1 MPVYIRK
8 SPMGIP
14 PPSDK
19 AGSSDEENSFLK
31 DPDQLQDQLPQPF
44 RMIDKV
50 LNSLIDSAWEIIQYN
65 EAIKIEEQSK
75 KKIPNFESTG
85 EMQLS
90 RKVTCLA
97 FSEDG
102 NYIFAGFSNGIGVFC
117 SQSNSIISVWE
128 EEGTEITS
136 FYVTSLGEQAHL
148 IACVDDMGIARLFS
162 YFSDTVILIKTI
174 NEPDDVSGRIICSK
188 FELSK
193 GGDFAAAVLEDSDE
207 SWLEVY
213 RCPKDSWLQDVEIGK
228 ATLQKQQYPD
238 SQASSA
244 TDVTV
249 QPSSVG
255 DIKFSSLTIVM
266 KIKPPKSISGTSLKS
281 PFETLHKTDDGNV
294 IGTGQNHMISSQQLE
309 EQELIFKAMYKNY
322 LEKAEANTTESKSS
336 LGNFHFLLPGGLIPS
351 FADTKGQNGVPIA
364 LSLWWSGSHNLFKY
378 LLVRQTKE
386 KTDSEPRPD
395 VVLPNAKPIL
405 CSSVS
410 SSTGYIA
417 LGLMDGVLTIW
428 DRLLGMYEV
437 WLISFYF
444 KTYSQN
450 LRMAASPWQLLYS
463 QTQVL
468 LTGCSFF
475 DPCFG
480 NVENTPISLAL
491 PNPKIQVLAACSD
504 GSSYIISTARSK
516 ETTLTRLTERADST
530 DSLPHTYAPIPLYPT
545 LVLLITRNGKITI
558 MNTDGKPVCCFSL
571 PPTHILADPWH
582 PMFLLSPHNT
592 ALFMKADLK
601 LSLDEMSERQD
612 VDSSLFIF
620 RFCHFSVM
628 ESYNNSEIYSKPLKC
643 SESWEEWTDRYF
655 QYRLLSQT
663 YRNEKT
669 TTCWRQLQEHTELE
683 RQQKG
688 AQMNA
693 MIDKTI
699 SRGK

>member
-1 MPVYIRK
+1 
-8 SPMGIP
+8 
-14 PPSDK
+14 
-19 AGSSDEENSFLK
+19 
-31 DPDQLQDQLPQPF
+31 
-44 RMIDKV
+44 
-50 LNSLIDSAWEIIQYN
+50 
-65 EAIKIEEQSK
+65 
-75 KKIPNFESTG
+75 
-85 EMQLS
+85 
-90 RKVTCLA
+90 
-97 FSEDG
+97 
-102 NYIFAGFSNGIGVFC
+102 
-117 SQSNSIISVWE
+117 
-128 EEGTEITS
+128 
-136 FYVTSLGEQAHL
+136 
-148 IACVDDMGIARLFS
+148 
-162 YFSDTVILIKTI
+162 
-174 NEPDDVSGRIICSK
+174 
-188 FELSK
+188 
-193 GGDFAAAVLEDSDE
+193 
-207 SWLEVY
+207 
-213 RCPKDSWLQDVEIGK
+213 
-228 ATLQKQQYPD
+228 
-238 SQASSA
+238 
-244 TDVTV
+244 
-249 QPSSVG
+249 
-255 DIKFSSLTIVM
+255 M
-266 KIKPPKSISGTSLKS
+266 KIKPPKSISGTSLKN

-309 EQELIFKAMYKNY
+309 EQELVFKAMYKNY
-322 LEKAEANTTESKSS
+322 LEKVEANTTESKPS

-428 DRLLGMYEV
+428 DRLLG
-437 WLISFYF
+437 LP
-444 KTYSQN
+444 
-450 LRMAASPWQLLYS
+450 MAVVVLPDTSPVNRVQ
-463 QTQVL
+463 
-468 LTGCSFF
+468 FF
-475 DPCFG
+475 DLCFG
-480 NVENTPISLAL
+480 NVETTPISLVL

-516 ETTLTRLTERADST
+516 ETTLTRLTERADSK

-545 LVLLITRNGKITI
+545 LVLLITRNGNIAI

-571 PPTHILADPWH
+571 PHTHILADPWR
-582 PMFLLSPHNT
+582 PMFLLSPQNT

-601 LSLDEMSERQD
+601 LSLDEMSVRQD

-628 ESYNNSEIYSKPLKC
+628 ESYNNSEIYSQPLKC

-655 QYRLLSQT
+655 QYRLLSQK
-663 YRNEKT
+663 YRNETT

-693 MIDKTI
+693 MIGNTI